1 MRTLAFAALLALLA
15 GCANL
20 PQPDKDLQPGMSMAD
35 VEVKMG
41 KARETRVDSAGRTV
55 WFYPSAP
62 AEPRRTWAAVFTR
75 DGKLEK
81 IEQRLTRENIA
92 RITKGTTKQQVRE
105 LLGPP
110 WRTYPVPRTS
120 LEEWDYRVTTDL
132 DNDLLIR
139 FNPEGVVQDVSQL
152 HDPKY
157 DRGP

>member
-1 MRTLAFAALLALLA
+1 M
-15 GCANL
+15 
-20 PQPDKDLQPGMSMAD
+20 
-35 VEVKMG
+35 
-41 KARETRVDSAGRTV
+41 
-55 WFYPSAP
+55 
-62 AEPRRTWAAVFTR
+62 FTR

-132 DNDLLIR
+132 DNDLLIAKPVILAAYASFLAR
-139 FNPEGVVQDVSQL
+139 KASQRTSAAGLALLSAVIFGTGAWHLLLGEGEAAL
-152 HDPKY
+152 A
-157 DRGP
+157 